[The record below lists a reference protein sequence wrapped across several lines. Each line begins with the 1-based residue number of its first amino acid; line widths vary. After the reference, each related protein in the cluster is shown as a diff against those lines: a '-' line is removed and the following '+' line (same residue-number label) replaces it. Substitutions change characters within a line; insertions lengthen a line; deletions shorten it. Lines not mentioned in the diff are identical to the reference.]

1 MKYLIFS
8 PQSDYG
14 KEEKEFNLLEALQK
28 KIKIDICFLVAKN
41 NDGEDR
47 KYNLRN
53 LKKIFKKKKFH
64 YIFNFYTL
72 FFYIIRYNV
81 VIISSLRIPEK
92 YLKIIKFLNIKI
104 VFLETSFNFD
114 IDKSRSVYNKILTKG
129 KITKSFFQGQNN
141 IVPVGCTEAKLFK
154 KSLKKK
160 KSCIFFSTSPQHL
173 TDWHYNLYFN
183 TLRILK
189 QNKIRVYIKLHPTF
203 NNSSKFEHLDINIK
217 KNIKKFESLVK
228 KFKVVN
234 QDQYHKT
241 LRGVSFCISSQTNA
255 FLESNYFNKPFIFVE
270 RQNFYVRNFLY
281 LEKNREKIG
290 FYKFN
295 HPNYVKEKMKIAFP
309 KKKINFEFY
318 GSEVSLKKLNKILKN
333 YNDNK
338 IEKFLN
344 ENKMRI
350 NKLKKLTSKN
360 DNYLIYENIY
370 EEIIK
375 I

>member
-160 KSCIFFSTSPQHL
+160 NLVFFLVHL
-173 TDWHYNLYFN
+173 PSILQIGIIIY
-183 TLRILK
+183 TLIHF
-189 QNKIRVYIKLHPTF
+189 VY
-203 NNSSKFEHLDINIK
+203 SSKIK
-217 KNIKKFESLVK
+217 
-228 KFKVVN
+228 
-234 QDQYHKT
+234 Y
-241 LRGVSFCISSQTNA
+241 A
-255 FLESNYFNKPFIFVE
+255 FI
-270 RQNFYVRNFLY
+270 
-281 LEKNREKIG
+281 
-290 FYKFN
+290 
-295 HPNYVKEKMKIAFP
+295 
-309 KKKINFEFY
+309 
-318 GSEVSLKKLNKILKN
+318 
-333 YNDNK
+333 
-338 IEKFLN
+338 
-344 ENKMRI
+344 
-350 NKLKKLTSKN
+350 
-360 DNYLIYENIY
+360 
-370 EEIIK
+370 
-375 I
+375 